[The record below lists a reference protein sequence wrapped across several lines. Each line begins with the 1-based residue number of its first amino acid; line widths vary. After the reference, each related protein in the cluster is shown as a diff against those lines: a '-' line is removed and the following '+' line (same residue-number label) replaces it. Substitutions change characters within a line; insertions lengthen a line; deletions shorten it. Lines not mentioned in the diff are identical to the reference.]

1 MSAANLRRMHKHRE
15 QSPYRSRKFTF
26 ACLTLAVL
34 CASFVFVARYPA
46 AIPAFGE
53 FVTGV
58 VAVSLSFLG
67 GNVAAQWVDQRHGKP
82 ADPLMPP
89 EPRP

>member
-1 MSAANLRRMHKHRE
+1 MEFRSVMSAANLVRMHKHRD
-15 QSPYRSRKFTF
+15 QSPYLVF
-26 ACLTLAVL
+26 ASLTLAVL

-89 EPRP
+89 AE